1 MLLVLTDA
9 SSHDTEQAL
18 TLALLGHDI
27 GVACTDEGEDP
38 PDETIRVAILRI
50 LNLRRTWLK
59 ATSTVKVAVE
69 ALDVWAKEN
78 VVSVLRWV
86 SESRGL
92 LASQAAVEGRVLRL
106 QHPDTQAA
114 TAGGR
119 LTIQAMRENNLPSLR
134 SRAQMETSRAAER

>member
-1 MLLVLTDA
+1 
-9 SSHDTEQAL
+9 
-18 TLALLGHDI
+18 
-27 GVACTDEGEDP
+27 
-38 PDETIRVAILRI
+38 
-50 LNLRRTWLK
+50 
-59 ATSTVKVAVE
+59 
-69 ALDVWAKEN
+69 
-78 VVSVLRWV
+78 V

-106 QHPDTQAA
+106 QHPDTHAA